1 MWSFNVYLAISRH
14 PACIHLKDSLEF
26 LDTTMNLLPI
36 PCDFMDVTKNHV
48 SSSLEDYMNDNMF
61 LNAPTPGAMD
71 PPVQPYHQP
80 ITMVEQSMGMFF
92 MHNTNS
98 RHERQLAKVKTRE
111 LSHLL
116 HQAKTNSPRLT
127 LKPPVTLDTDEDAQV
142 GLPISSSLRVELIQA
157 IEEELRLRDDK
168 KPAKYFKTDVK
179 FKDHADVFQKASA
192 LLDVTKRTRKYAA
205 PPYPIHMCYEMEE
218 AQHNLEQVLQKSKT
232 LKRSRSF

>member
-1 MWSFNVYLAISRH
+1 
-14 PACIHLKDSLEF
+14 
-26 LDTTMNLLPI
+26 
-36 PCDFMDVTKNHV
+36 
-48 SSSLEDYMNDNMF
+48 
-61 LNAPTPGAMD
+61 
-71 PPVQPYHQP
+71 
-80 ITMVEQSMGMFF
+80 MGMFF

-127 LKPPVTLDTDEDAQV
+127 LKPSDTDEGAQL
-142 GLPISSSLRVELIQA
+142 GIPSPLRVELIQA
-157 IEEELRLRDDK
+157 IEVELRLRDDK

-192 LLDVTKRTRKYAA
+192 LLEVTKRTRKYAA